1 MLNLY
6 LPLFNNTQN
15 QQSLK
20 LEYLNL
26 INHLLTNAVK
36 LDLNL
41 IDCYELSVLALMHT
55 SFEDNDKLSIKKWK
69 KEFEDNFINRLRFDH
84 QVYSFNLNKKKD
96 VVNNI
101 KKKSKSL
108 PHFE

>member
-15 QQSLK
+15 QALK

-26 INHLLTNAVK
+26 INHLLTNAYE
-36 LDLNL
+36 LELN
-41 IDCYELSVLALMHT
+41 IMDCYELSILSLMHT
-55 SFEDNDKLSIKKWK
+55 SFDETEKLVIKKWK
-69 KEFEDNFINRLRFDH
+69 KKFEDDFINRLRFDH

-96 VVNNI
+96 LIVNL

-108 PHFE
+108 IHIE